1 MGGFM
6 VEAVICVC
14 GFLLLGGIT
23 KVCCTDKRYSEEYY
37 KYLRNNGG
45 KKNMYDDIKTEY
57 YKYL

>member
-1 MGGFM
+1 M

-23 KVCCTDKRYSEEYY
+23 KVCCSDKRYSEEYY
-37 KYLRNNGG
+37 RYLRNNGG
-45 KKNMYDDIKTEY
+45 KKNIDNVFKTEY